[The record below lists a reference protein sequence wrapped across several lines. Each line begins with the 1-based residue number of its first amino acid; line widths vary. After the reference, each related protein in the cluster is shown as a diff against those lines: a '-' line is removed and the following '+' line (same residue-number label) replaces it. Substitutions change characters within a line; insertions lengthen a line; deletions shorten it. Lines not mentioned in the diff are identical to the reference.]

1 MAERNSVLLPNDKN
15 KLSDLINEQLIAL
28 NKAMRENDGNIEIT
42 NSIAVLQE
50 GLKDLL
56 KRIFEKKGVITPDE
70 TNEILDK
77 VEETKRKIMQNNYDD
92 SLKTLAVIKVVGIIV
107 IAIIV
112 VKLLKLKN
120 GQ

>member
-15 KLSDLINEQLIAL
+15 KLSDLINEQLVAL
-28 NKAMRENDGNIEIT
+28 NKAMRDNNGNIEIT
-42 NSIAVLQE
+42 NSITVLQE
-50 GLKDLL
+50 GLQDLL

-92 SLKTLAVIKVVGIIV
+92 SLKTIKVIKAVGIVFIGIFV
-107 IAIIV
+107 I
-112 VKLLKLKN
+112 KSLKYKN